1 MKFKTLLKNIDTLVE
16 EAGEHTFGGGLF
28 IGDPQAPGGKT
39 TFTNKGTFN
48 LDLPRHVD
56 AVNAMLYS
64 FTNKDFIDPTT
75 VLGAAKNKLNFH
87 GLDFLMPKGSLEDG
101 TTMIDLVQYGSP
113 QLGIYGQNP
122 YEDINEK
129 GFKQGDGIKEKLGH
143 SLALSITVTK
153 QPNHLR
159 RVEMVIVPTATSAV
173 NADSSANDCGCQ
185 H

>member
-1 MKFKTLLKNIDTLVE
+1 MKFKNLLKNINTLAE

-28 IGDPQAPGGKT
+28 VGDPQQPGGST
-39 TFTNKGTFN
+39 ILTDKGTFN
-48 LDLPRHVD
+48 LDLPRHID

-64 FTNKDFIDPTT
+64 FTNRDFIDPTT
-75 VLGAAKNKLNFH
+75 VLGVVKNKLNVV
-87 GLDFLMPKGSLEDG
+87 GLDFLMPKQTLSDG
-101 TTMIDLVQYGSP
+101 LSTFDLVQYGSP
-113 QLGIYGQNP
+113 QLGVYGQNP

-143 SLALSITVTK
+143 SLALTVTVTK

-159 RVEMVIVPTATSAV
+159 RVQMVIVPTETSAV
-173 NADSSANDCGCQ
+173 NADSRSNDCGCQ

>member
-1 MKFKTLLKNIDTLVE
+1 MKFKTLIKNITSLAE
-16 EAGEHTFGGGLF
+16 EAGEQTFGGGLF

-39 TFTNKGTFN
+39 ILTNKGTFN

-64 FTNKDFIDPTT
+64 FTNRDFIDPTT
-75 VLGAAKNKLNFH
+75 VLGVVKNKLNVV
-87 GLDFLMPKGSLEDG
+87 GLDFLMPKQSLPDG
-101 TTMIDLVQYGSP
+101 NSLIDLVQYGSP
-113 QLGIYGQNP
+113 QLGVYGQNP
-122 YEDINEK
+122 YEDVNEK

-159 RVEMVIVPTATSAV
+159 RVEMMIVPTATSAL